1 MNISIIGT
9 SYVGL
14 ITGACFAEIGNNVI
28 CVDID
33 REKFKGLGDDRS
45 PLTEPGFVELIIK
58 NLKEGRLSFTTDIHQ
73 AVKNSFIIFITVGTR
88 VYNDG
93 NVDTTAI
100 LRVSRSIGKSLDDYK
115 IIVIKSTVPL
125 GTTEMVRE
133 IIREFTDVEF
143 DVAYNPE
150 FLNEGSAI
158 EDFMKPDRIVIGFD
172 KPSVARIIKGLYS
185 PFMNSSDGFILAPIK
200 SAELA
205 TYEGMQYFQREFHL

>member
-9 SYVGL
+9 SFVGIISGVCL
-14 ITGACFAEIGNNVI
+14 AESGNNVI

-45 PLTEPGFVELIIK
+45 PLKEPGFVDLIIS
-58 NLKEGRLSFTTDIHQ
+58 NFKEGRLSFTTDIHK
-73 AVKNSFIIFITVGTR
+73 AVKESFIIFIAVGTQ
-88 VYNDG
+88 VYGDG
-93 NVDTTAI
+93 SVDNSSI
-100 LRVSRSIGKSLDDYK
+100 INISRSIGRILDDYK
-115 IIVIKSTVPL
+115 IIVTKGKVAL
-125 GTTEMVRE
+125 GTTELVRE
-133 IIREFTDVEF
+133 IIREHTDVDF

-158 EDFMKPDRIVIGFD
+158 EDFMNPESVLIGFD

-185 PFMNSSDGFILAPIK
+185 PYVRSSDGFILAPIK

-205 TYEGMQYFQREFHL
+205 NYEGIQYLQQELRY